1 MSFFHGKS
9 ELTDTGHCFVSLPAE
24 WDLSNRAHFCAN
36 QFVLLFPFCL
46 YFYLLLI
53 HSFLPSFCLQ
63 NLTILRIIF
72 LDDLKCD
79 KYIYVSWNGA
89 RHRNRRRTDL
99 VLFDRQFAGR
109 QGITSGE
116 SILVQTVASAG
127 DLKKL
132 AQCSQLDIRPLTE
145 DDYQLVTVNSGEIER
160 VLLDQL
166 RVVTTAFCRENSE
179 PRFNVLPIWL
189 RSSANVPIFVEVV
202 DWEPKSAQGLVL
214 VDSTKLVIRA
224 PGEKEEKVISPSS
237 TSQNTLEKGEEEENS
252 SNTSSGGHQLLQS
265 VFGMIRSSVAPIA
278 TAGVKLIQGGPS
290 SEPSPEN
297 SATASKSA
305 AAFQSIP
312 LYGGQPLLLR
322 VLPALLKSTTTTAA
336 LPPVC
341 TAFISPHYFDH
352 HPDQLQYQIMSFKKV
367 LTTAE
372 RQEKAKKGQTL
383 LPKAVDTSTMAA
395 EERYYTVL
403 AERLLRAHHD
413 QEEGV
418 GNTTEQTTF
427 GCLLLLVFPSQ
438 DVPPGSIAL
447 NEALRLQ
454 ANIAAT
460 SYVHLSAV
468 SDQRAIGQRVI
479 NSSPSNH
486 YPLLSVPVAP
496 TLTLIPLNGNRISLE
511 SWTAELQ
518 RRLKEEVVVEAT
530 PLEDDEGDHQNHHHH
545 PLNHYLFL
553 GNSALLKLGDGLFF
567 VHHSELPS
575 PPSLTDPER
584 LNWSRLLAGCF
595 LVDPAH
601 TKVVVKQVVLPP
613 ADTLREL
620 LKRCSRS
627 IADLDSTHLRL
638 LKLKNRRKPF
648 GGYARQLE
656 RCTAFLRAAL
666 QLEDKE
672 ASNGCALLVT
682 GGKGAGK
689 SALLGRLL
697 LDLAEQQPAPVPP
710 PFIRKLKCG
719 HLRGKRI
726 ESLQKALLGELQ
738 EAVQRQ
744 PSVLLLEDLDELAY
758 LPEGGT
764 AADEKN
770 PSFESSETPTS
781 ANENVPL
788 ESVHVERVALVVL
801 RLLQAL
807 HRLKKTAGT
816 GGGFS
821 RVAVIATA
829 KSADSLHR
837 LLVRGSTSVF
847 DETVHLEPPDGRAR
861 RQIIECLLEDRDL
874 SIPGAENG
882 GGHQLRPTVQFSTG
896 RLARA
901 TADFSPADIS
911 ALLEMALHRA
921 VMACSD
927 QDLQPQQQ
935 EQQPISLPVTEEHIT
950 AALAAYTPPH
960 LLASRGDQH
969 QQQTTGRMLQDVG
982 GLSSAKEAL
991 LETVLLPS
999 RYPAL
1004 FAALPLKAASSAL
1017 LYGAPGTGKT
1027 VLVEAIANEAAA
1039 ITSSSSSTSKRP
1051 LSFISVK
1058 GPELLSKYIGA
1069 SEAAVRSLFLRAQAA
1084 APCILFFD
1092 EFDSLAP
1099 RRGHDSTGVTD
1110 RLVNQLLTLM
1120 DGLEERK
1127 RDVFILAAT
1136 SRPDLIDLALLRP
1149 GRFDR
1154 CVPVGLPG
1162 EAERAEI
1169 LLALSRKLTIDRG
1182 TVDFGEVAART
1193 EHFTGADLQAL
1204 LYTAYLGACKR
1215 RTKAFE
1221 NEKLAFEEEVII
1233 RGEDVDGALAQTA
1246 PSLSATERAKFD
1258 AM

>member
-1 MSFFHGKS
+1 MF
-9 ELTDTGHCFVSLPAE
+9 
-24 WDLSNRAHFCAN
+24 
-36 QFVLLFPFCL
+36 
-46 YFYLLLI
+46 
-53 HSFLPSFCLQ
+53 Q

-109 QGITSGE
+109 QGITEGE
-116 SILVQTVASAG
+116 SILVQTVSSAG
-127 DLKKL
+127 DLSKL

-224 PGEKEEKVISPSS
+224 PGEEKVISPPS
-237 TSQNTLEKGEEEENS
+237 TSENTLEKEENS

-278 TAGVKLIQGGPS
+278 TAGVKLIQGNGL
-290 SEPSPEN
+290 SPEN
-297 SATASKSA
+297 SPSAVSKSA

-322 VLPALLKSTTTTAA
+322 VLPALLKATTTTTAV

-341 TAFISPHYFDH
+341 TAFISPHYFDHH

-372 RQEKAKKGQTL
+372 RQERAKKGQTPP
-383 LPKAVDTSTMAA
+383 PKAVDTSTMGA

-427 GCLLLLVFPSQ
+427 GCLLLVFPSQ
-438 DVPPGSIAL
+438 AVPPGSIAL

-479 NSSPSNH
+479 NSSSSNH
-486 YPLLSVPVAP
+486 HHSLLSVPVAP

-518 RRLKEEVVVEAT
+518 RRLKET
-530 PLEDDEGDHQNHHHH
+530 MPSEDDEGDHQNQ

-575 PPSLTDPER
+575 LSSGDLER
-584 LNWSRLLAGCF
+584 LNWARLLAGCF

-613 ADTLREL
+613 PQPAADTLREL

-638 LKLKNRRKPF
+638 LKLKNKRKPF

-656 RCTAFLRAAL
+656 RCTAFLGAAL
-666 QLEDKE
+666 QLEEKKEE

-697 LDLAEQQPAPVPP
+697 LTLADQPVP

-758 LPEGGT
+758 QPEGT
-764 AADEKN
+764 AEEKN

-781 ANENVPL
+781 GNENVSL
-788 ESVHVERVALVVL
+788 ESVHVERVALVAL

-807 HRLKKTAGT
+807 HRLKKTGT
-816 GGGFS
+816 VFS

-837 LLVRGSTSVF
+837 LLVRTTTTSVF

-861 RQIIECLLEDRDL
+861 RQIIECLLKDRDL
-874 SIPGAENG
+874 SIPGAESG
-882 GGHQLRPTVQFSTG
+882 GGHQLKPTVQFSTG

-901 TADFSPADIS
+901 TADYSPADIS
-911 ALLEMALHRA
+911 TLLEMALHRA

-969 QQQTTGRMLQDVG
+969 QQKTGRMLQDVG

-1039 ITSSSSSTSKRP
+1039 ITSSSSSSSSKRP

-1069 SEAAVRSLFLRAQAA
+1069 SEAAVRSLFTRAQAA

-1182 TVDFGEVAART
+1182 TVDFSEVAART

-1221 NEKLAFEEEVII
+1221 NEKSAIEEEEEEVII

>member
-24 WDLSNRAHFCAN
+24 WDLSNRAHFGAN
-36 QFVLLFPFCL
+36 QF
-46 YFYLLLI
+46 
-53 HSFLPSFCLQ
+53 

-116 SILVQTVASAG
+116 SILVQSVSSAG
-127 DLKKL
+127 DLSKL
-132 AQCSQLDIRPLTE
+132 AQCTQLDIRPLTE

-166 RVVTTAFCRENSE
+166 RVVTTAFCRGENSE

-214 VDSTKLVIRA
+214 VDSTKL
-224 PGEKEEKVISPSS
+224 
-237 TSQNTLEKGEEEENS
+237 GEEEENS

-278 TAGVKLIQGGPS
+278 TAGVKLIQGS
-290 SEPSPEN
+290 SFHR
-297 SATASKSA
+297 K
-305 AAFQSIP
+305 IP
-312 LYGGQPLLLR
+312 PPPLLNR
-322 VLPALLKSTTTTAA
+322 PLPFNRFRS

-352 HPDQLQYQIMSFKKV
+352 HHPDQQQYQIMSFKKV

-372 RQEKAKKGQTL
+372 RQEKAKKGQTSPP
-383 LPKAVDTSTMAA
+383 PKAVDTSTMGA

-427 GCLLLLVFPSQ
+427 GCLLLVFPSQ

-479 NSSPSNH
+479 NSSPFKPS
-486 YPLLSVPVAP
+486 PLFFQC
-496 TLTLIPLNGNRISLE
+496 RLE

-518 RRLKEEVVVEAT
+518 RRLKEEVVVEAK
-530 PLEDDEGDHQNHHHH
+530 PLEDDKNDR
-545 PLNHYLFL
+545 
-553 GNSALLKLGDGLFF
+553 LLKLGDGLFF

-575 PPSLTDPER
+575 PPSLTDPDR
-584 LNWSRLLAGCF
+584 LNWARLLSGCF

-613 ADTLREL
+613 PQPAADTLREL

-638 LKLKNRRKPF
+638 LKLKNKRKPF

-656 RCTAFLRAAL
+656 RCTAFLGAAL
-666 QLEDKE
+666 QLEGKE
-672 ASNGCALLVT
+672 ASNNCALLVT

-697 LDLAEQQPAPVPP
+697 LTLADQPVP

-744 PSVLLLEDLDELAY
+744 PS
-758 LPEGGT
+758 
-764 AADEKN
+764 KN

-788 ESVHVERVALVVL
+788 ESVHVERVALVAL

-807 HRLKKTAGT
+807 HRLKKTGT
-816 GGGFS
+816 VFS

-837 LLVRGSTSVF
+837 LLVRTTTTSVF

-882 GGHQLRPTVQFSTG
+882 GGHQLKPTVQFSTG

-901 TADFSPADIS
+901 TADYSPADIS
-911 ALLEMALHRA
+911 TLLEMALHQA

-935 EQQPISLPVTEEHIT
+935 EQQQQISLPVTEEHIS

-1246 PSLSATERAKFD
+1246 PSLSASERAKFD